1 MRRGQAFEVFR
12 LLIAAVIAGAI
23 LMVLLNILGGVGIR
37 TQDPQDFVNQAV
49 QSLAT
54 TGGIKTSSVITFE
67 KGQAILLSAAAT
79 SATLDPECV
88 LPATQGQQSDSS
100 LLGSNECFKVD
111 NGLIEYVCTQK
122 TKAKIRVTCIPETGG
137 NTTCPVTCYVD
148 IIKP

>member
-54 TGGIKTSSVITFE
+54 TGGIKTSSTITFE
-67 KGQAILLSAAAT
+67 KGQAILLSAAAA
-79 SATLDPECV
+79 SATLDSSCV
-88 LPATQGQQSDSS
+88 DA
-100 LLGSNECFKVD
+100 GSVFDTTCFTASGDV
-111 NGLIEYVCTQK
+111 IEYTCTQK
-122 TKAKIRVTCIPETGG
+122 KKAKIRVKCVPQTSG
-137 NTTCPVTCYVD
+137 TCPVKCEVS

>member
-54 TGGIKTSSVITFE
+54 TGGIKTSSTITFE
-67 KGQAILLSAAAT
+67 KGQGILLAAAAT
-79 SATLDPECV
+79 AATMDTGCV
-88 LPATQGQQSDSS
+88 KAATGTSYQSSNSVLNDS
-100 LLGSNECFKVD
+100 CFDVSTD
-111 NGLIEYVCTQK
+111 MIQYTCPQK
-122 TKAKIRVTCIPETGG
+122 RKAKILVKCIPETSGASS
-137 NTTCPVTCYVD
+137 CPVTCYVD

>member
-1 MRRGQAFEVFR
+1 MMRRGQAFEVFR

-49 QSLAT
+49 QSLANN
-54 TGGIKTSSVITFE
+54 GGIRTSAAITFE

-79 SATLDPECV
+79 SATLDSSCV
-88 LPATQGQQSDSS
+88 TCDNADI
-100 LLGSNECFKVD
+100 KVKGFTCSKSKD
-111 NGLIEYVCTQK
+111 GDILSYTGAHKVR
-122 TKAKIRVTCIPETGG
+122 AKIQVKCAPQ
-137 NTTCPVTCYVD
+137 NDATCPVKCTVS

>member
-23 LMVLLNILGGVGIR
+23 LMVLLNILHIIQPR

-54 TGGIKTSSVITFE
+54 TGGIKTSSTITFE
-67 KGQAILLSAAAT
+67 KGQAILLSAAAAA
-79 SATLDPECV
+79 ATIDTGCVQAGSVFDP
-88 LPATQGQQSDSS
+88 Q
-100 LLGSNECFKVD
+100 CFNT
-111 NGLIEYVCTQK
+111 NGGMIEYVCTQK
-122 TKAKIRVTCIPETGG
+122 RKAKIRVKCEQSSSNP
-137 NTTCPVTCYVD
+137 NCPVMCDVE